1 MENDISASL
10 TEEWSKMVNP
20 RLIVNRWIR
29 SYTKAWLKKDAK
41 AIAALFT
48 EDAIYNSHPFRPA
61 THSRK
66 SILDYTLG
74 ALDVG
79 QVYEVRFGKP
89 VVEGSRAAVEYWTT
103 MKEKVEDVTLAGC
116 VMLRFA
122 KNGLC
127 TELHDY
133 WVLQTGKIQ
142 APLNWGP
149 LKKGSPLLSN
159 RP

>member
-1 MENDISASL
+1 LRGELKLASTRL
-10 TEEWSKMVNP
+10 T
-20 RLIVNRWIR
+20 VNRWIR
-29 SYTKAWLKKDAK
+29 NYTKAWLKKDAK
-41 AIAALFT
+41 AIASLFV
-48 EDAIYNSHPFRPA
+48 EDATYHSHPFRPG
-61 THSRK
+61 THGRK

-116 VMLRFA
+116 IMIRFA

-127 TELHDY
+127 KELHDH
-133 WVLQTGKIQ
+133 WVLQTGRQQ
-142 APLNWGP
+142 APAGWGH
-149 LKKGSPLLSN
+149 
-159 RP
+159 